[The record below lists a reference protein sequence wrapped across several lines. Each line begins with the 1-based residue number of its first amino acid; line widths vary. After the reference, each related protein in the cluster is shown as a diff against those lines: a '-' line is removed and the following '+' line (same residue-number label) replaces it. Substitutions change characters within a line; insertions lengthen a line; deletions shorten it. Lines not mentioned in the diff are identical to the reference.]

1 MIVDLALSLLILA
14 LVIDKILIRR
24 KVDRLNDDLAEAI
37 SLLKETAN
45 QVNSH
50 RMIMN
55 EYNKWLTELSDTEAE
70 TRNKMHNIY
79 RYYVNYR
86 EPKTQEESK

>member
-70 TRNKMHNIY
+70 TRKKMHNIY

-86 EPKTQEESK
+86 EPKPQEESK